1 MGVDPQYAL
10 VSGLSVEDTVKGN
23 SSYVTPLGVVV
34 PPESLMKI
42 SGENP
47 VEYGLG
53 TEITIPETTCS
64 EHLWYKID
72 TVIYTGGTIANECAK
87 QIWGIAKG
95 DPANMLYGGGRG
107 THINLGVSCTTGV
120 SGNNYHYCTVSGGYG
135 NLAGYEGATVAGGQF
150 NKVRG
155 DNGFIGAGDSNRI
168 EDASYSAIAGGYLNR
183 IFATGDSC
191 EGTRSLSLEDLERD
205 TTLGE
210 GTIEGLRAL
219 YGGGEKYG
227 YDFIGAGSEN
237 KICTGY
243 NGIVASSSNEI
254 SGYAGF
260 IGSGMKNRVES
271 AYGFIGAGYGN
282 YASSSYASVVGGSS
296 NSATGVSAVICNGDQ
311 NKASSNYTF
320 VGSGRMN
327 EASGFASFVG
337 GGFAN
342 KNLASYSFVGG
353 GMSDSIKSLS
363 LYGFIGAGRQN
374 TVDGAAS
381 SIVGGGNNY
390 VDGDYSV
397 IGGGDSDTIKGPY
410 SGIFSGY
417 KNKAGD
423 SSDDTAVVILG
434 GKDNKVTVK
443 YGVVGGGKENSATD
457 SFSVVV
463 GGYSNLADGS
473 IGCLDG
479 HHGFAFVGGGR
490 RNQAT
495 GYGCVVVGGDTNIA
509 SGDNFLWYDYTDS
522 SRNGL
527 AFVGGGKRNEA
538 LGYEST
544 VCGGFANKAKA
555 WGSFIGGGSGNE
567 IDFIPRERAGD
578 FSVICGGVGN
588 YINNQYSGILAGAD
602 DTITSIC
609 SIAMGRQVKIDPPT
623 GYSFAFG
630 RDINVTTDYTAVFF
644 GSSFPGKFGINTDSP
659 NSNFQCEGSFALPIA
674 QKNTDYTVGD
684 DDYTIVALISGIVI
698 TLPSPSGIKGRIYV
712 IKNFSGG
719 NITVKS
725 PPGTYIDNASGVAGF
740 ILGAWK
746 SIMVQSNGTDRWYII
761 AHRDY

>member
-10 VSGLSVEDTVKGN
+10 VSGLSVEDSVKGN

-47 VEYGLG
+47 VEYGLE
-53 TEITIPETTCS
+53 TEIAVSGTTCD

-72 TVIYTGGTIANECAK
+72 TVIYTGGLVGNDCAK

-95 DPANMLYGGGRG
+95 DPANMLYGDGGRG

-120 SGNNYHYCTVSGGYG
+120 AGADYEYCTVSGGYG

-191 EGTRSLSLEDLERD
+191 EGTRSLSLEDLEGD

-243 NGIVASSSNEI
+243 NGIVAGSSNEI

-260 IGSGMKNRVES
+260 IGSGMKNKVES

-296 NSATGVSAVICNGDQ
+296 NSATGISAVICNGDQ

-374 TVDGAAS
+374 TVDGIAS

-397 IGGGDSDTIKGPY
+397 IGGGDSDTIKSQY

-417 KNKAGD
+417 NNKIESSHGFIGGGANNHITPNAPYSTICGGDSNIVDNDTTPYGTICGGLGNVVNGEYTTICGGYHNKAGD
-423 SSDDTAVVILG
+423 GAAGDTAAF
-434 GKDNKVTVK
+434 
-443 YGVVGGGKENSATD
+443 VGGGMYNRAVTEYSLVCGGRNNYAIGDYAAIISGD
-457 SFSVVV
+457 SNFVNNASHSVVV
-463 GGYSNLADGS
+463 GGE
-473 IGCLDG
+473 
-479 HHGFAFVGGGR
+479 
-490 RNQAT
+490 
-495 GYGCVVVGGDTNIA
+495 GDTIQPWA
-509 SGDNFLWYDYTDS
+509 QYS
-522 SRNGL
+522 L
-527 AFVGGGKRNEA
+527 AFGRHIVVANPYRVVFFDCTHSGRVAINRDEKP
-538 LGYEST
+538 T
-544 VCGGFANKAKA
+544 CGGTLIYPLQIGTNSTNGNGAHLTSGGTWVNASSKEKKDSFVELNKKLVLKKIREMHIVGWHYKESEEYHIWPFAEDFYEAF
-555 WGSFIGGGSGNE
+555 GTGIGNEEEDRQYIAAGDMAGVALIAIQELSDEIDSLKSEISRLHKQIKSLESGNE
-567 IDFIPRERAGD
+567 
-578 FSVICGGVGN
+578 
-588 YINNQYSGILAGAD
+588 
-602 DTITSIC
+602 
-609 SIAMGRQVKIDPPT
+609 K
-623 GYSFAFG
+623 
-630 RDINVTTDYTAVFF
+630 
-644 GSSFPGKFGINTDSP
+644 
-659 NSNFQCEGSFALPIA
+659 
-674 QKNTDYTVGD
+674 
-684 DDYTIVALISGIVI
+684 
-698 TLPSPSGIKGRIYV
+698 
-712 IKNFSGG
+712 
-719 NITVKS
+719 
-725 PPGTYIDNASGVAGF
+725 
-740 ILGAWK
+740 
-746 SIMVQSNGTDRWYII
+746 
-761 AHRDY
+761 

>member
-10 VSGLSVEDTVKGN
+10 VSGLSVEDTVKEN
-23 SSYVTPLGVVV
+23 SSYVTPLGIVV
-34 PPESLMKI
+34 PPDSLLRI
-42 SGENP
+42 HGENP
-47 VEYGLG
+47 VEYGLSV
-53 TEITIPETTCS
+53 EPELEETVCGVP
-64 EHLWYKID
+64 LWLKED
-72 TVIYTGGTIANECAK
+72 TVIYTGAK
-87 QIWGIAKG
+87 TDTGCYKFLWGIAKG

-243 NGIVASSSNEI
+243 NGIVAGSGNEI
-254 SGYAGF
+254 SSYAGF

-296 NSATGVSAVICNGDQ
+296 NSATGISAVICNGDQ

-337 GGFAN
+337 GGLAN
-342 KNLASYSFVGG
+342 KNLASYGFVGG

-374 TVDGAAS
+374 TVDGIAS
-381 SIVGGGNNY
+381 SIVGGALNY
-390 VDGDYSV
+390 VNGDYSI
-397 IGGGDSDTIKGPY
+397 IGGGFADTLKGPY

-423 SSDDTAVVILG
+423 YGDTGIVICGGRFNKSYASFTVICGGDSNFILTNNSHRSTIGGGYRNIIEDSKFSTISGGHDNHIIGIFDVTIGGGDFNYIENSMGACIPGGNRDTIWGDGSDFTFVSGFHCEAQGKVNFIYGEYCEIFGDHSVIIG
-434 GKDNKVTVK
+434 GKDNSLDSLSHYCLASGEHNILRVNDSFCVSLGRNNRITDSDFSFTLGDANTISSASYSLAFGKSVTVSNS
-443 YGVVGGGKENSATD
+443 YEAAFYSQSNPGVVRITD
-457 SFSVVV
+457 VLILTPRSTFPTPPEEGMICIV
-463 GGYSNLADGS
+463 GTPPNRHIY
-473 IGCLDG
+473 C
-479 HHGFAFVGGGR
+479 
-490 RNQAT
+490 
-495 GYGCVVVGGDTNIA
+495 
-509 SGDNFLWYDYTDS
+509 
-522 SRNGL
+522 
-527 AFVGGGKRNEA
+527 
-538 LGYEST
+538 
-544 VCGGFANKAKA
+544 
-555 WGSFIGGGSGNE
+555 FI
-567 IDFIPRERAGD
+567 
-578 FSVICGGVGN
+578 
-588 YINNQYSGILAGAD
+588 
-602 DTITSIC
+602 
-609 SIAMGRQVKIDPPT
+609 
-623 GYSFAFG
+623 
-630 RDINVTTDYTAVFF
+630 
-644 GSSFPGKFGINTDSP
+644 
-659 NSNFQCEGSFALPIA
+659 
-674 QKNTDYTVGD
+674 
-684 DDYTIVALISGIVI
+684 
-698 TLPSPSGIKGRIYV
+698 
-712 IKNFSGG
+712 
-719 NITVKS
+719 
-725 PPGTYIDNASGVAGF
+725 
-740 ILGAWK
+740 
-746 SIMVQSNGTDRWYII
+746 NGTWVPLD
-761 AHRDY
+761 